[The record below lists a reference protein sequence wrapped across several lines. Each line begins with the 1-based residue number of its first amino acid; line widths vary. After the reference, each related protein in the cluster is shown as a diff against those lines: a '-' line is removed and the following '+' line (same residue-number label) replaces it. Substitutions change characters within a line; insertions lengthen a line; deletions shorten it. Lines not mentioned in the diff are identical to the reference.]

1 VTGSSISTTDYDYL
15 TIKYNAAGQQQWVTR
30 YRGPASGQDE
40 ATHITVDRVDNVYVT
55 GYSTGL
61 GTDYDYATIK
71 YSPSGDE
78 QWVARYNGTGNFGD
92 VASGVAVDS
101 SGNVYVTGSSDGPGT
116 NSDYVTIKYVQPPLP
131 TPTPTATASPTPTQ
145 TSTPTPSATATAT
158 ATVTPTARPSPPA
171 RSRPTPAPRP

>member
-1 VTGSSISTTDYDYL
+1 MPQSSTARQATSSGLPAITGQ
-15 TIKYNAAGQQQWVTR
+15 A
-30 YRGPASGQDE
+30 
-40 ATHITVDRVDNVYVT
+40 
-55 GYSTGL
+55 
-61 GTDYDYATIK
+61 
-71 YSPSGDE
+71 
-78 QWVARYNGTGNFGD
+78 NFGD